1 MTLTAALTGA
11 LVISFSAIFFSLSG
25 AAPMTGAFY
34 RMAYSLPILFAL
46 WFARRDRD
54 GRTRRKRLIAFGA
67 GLALGFDIAMW
78 HTAIN
83 YIGTGLAT
91 LLVGSQA
98 IFVAVFAWLFLGEI
112 PSKRVI
118 AAVPLVLVGVGL
130 VSGAGQGDAFGDD
143 PLLATGLA
151 LAAALFYAIFILGYR
166 ASNDAKAPA
175 AGPLMEVTAGA
186 MVASLL
192 VGSLGSGIKFAPAW
206 PEHGWLLALALGVQV
221 LAWLLIGYA
230 LPRLPAAETAT
241 IILVQPVGTMLWGAL
256 IFSERPSLVQMIG
269 AALVLVGVGLV
280 ATALARRAPTPAPA

>member
-11 LVISFSAIFFSLSG
+11 LVISFSAIFFALSG
-25 AAPMTGAFY
+25 VDPITGTFF
-34 RMAYSLPILFAL
+34 RSAYALPAVFAL
-46 WFARRDRD
+46 WFARRGVDR
-54 GRTRRKRLIAFGA
+54 RPARKRLIAFGA

-143 PLLATGLA
+143 PLLGTGLA
-151 LAAALFYAIFILGYR
+151 LAAALFYAVFILGYR

-186 MVASLL
+186 LVASLL

-221 LAWLLIGYA
+221 LAWLLVGYA

-241 IILVQPVGTMLWGAL
+241 IILIQPAGTMIWGAL